1 MLKSMINLLL
11 RTVDFFTSIIV
22 LFHVKRESY
31 SNQIVFFPPF
41 AFKDF
46 PECNENG
53 TFWHFCCTAW
63 MCVYFGGWPN
73 IYDIVYAQ
81 YTIHYMLFII
91 RYFDIPCVYT
101 IHAIYNWTSWHFYCI
116 ARCVFTLRDDQTYMI
131 LCVLFIIGHFDT
143 SVERCGCVF
152 TLGADQS
159 PCSLFSVIPLFT
171 I

>member
-1 MLKSMINLLL
+1 MKVIWNYHKHEVDVSLSVGNNRRAVRRLRSLCTLPPTRRFTPGLWLIMWQIRCLPCTLLACAMKMMKMKM
-11 RTVDFFTSIIV
+11 FFFQWS
-22 LFHVKRESY
+22 F
-31 SNQIVFFPPF
+31 
-41 AFKDF
+41 
-46 PECNENG
+46 G

-63 MCVYFGGWPN
+63 MCVYFWGWPN

-81 YTIHYMLFII
+81 YTIQYMLFII
-91 RYFDIPCVYT
+91 GY
-101 IHAIYNWTSWHFYCI
+101 
-116 ARCVFTLRDDQTYMI
+116 L
-131 LCVLFIIGHFDT
+131 DT